1 MFDKLEWDDD
11 NHDHDHCAVVDDDV
25 DHHNCAG
32 AADDEI
38 IHCYIHVPCLSVIWV
53 LMIITETQI
62 SIQRSSSWAT
72 N

>member
-1 MFDKLEWDDD
+1 MFDKLKWDDD

-38 IHCYIHVPCLSVIWV
+38 VHCYIHCYVSL
-53 LMIITETQI
+53 I
-62 SIQRSSSWAT
+62 SGC
-72 N
+72 